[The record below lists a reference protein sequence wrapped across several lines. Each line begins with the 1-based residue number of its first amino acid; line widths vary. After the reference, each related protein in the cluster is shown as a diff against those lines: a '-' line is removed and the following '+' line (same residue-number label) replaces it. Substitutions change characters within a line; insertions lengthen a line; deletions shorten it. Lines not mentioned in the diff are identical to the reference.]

1 MSLKGGLASAM
12 NGYLETMEEV
22 FAAFPQDAEGNIII
36 EEIDLDKCAGVE
48 PDPDIVARIEA
59 LETSAA

>member
-1 MSLKGGLASAM
+1 M

-22 FAAFPQDAEGNIII
+22 FAAFPHDGEGNIVI
-36 EEIDLDKCAGVE
+36 EEIDLGKCAGLE